1 MQVRFEQLPEHLARG
16 LANVYTVHGDEPLRA
31 QEAADA
37 IRATARAAGATERKV
52 FVASGAWFDWSGV
65 IGASQ
70 AMGLFAD
77 QQLIEI
83 RIPSG
88 KPGKEGGEALQR
100 LAAEAGPDSRLL
112 VHLPKLEWQQQKG
125 AWFSALDAAGVVVAA
140 DPIERNALPAWLAK
154 RLAQQGQRVEA
165 GAAGEDTLAFM
176 ADRVEGNLLAA
187 HQEIPKLGLHY
198 PPGELTFAQVEEAV
212 LDVARHDV
220 ARLCDAVLAGQVSR
234 ALRML
239 DGLEAEGEAAVFV
252 HFKLSDDIRALKR
265 LEEAAA
271 NGTPRPMALREAR
284 IWGARERLF
293 EQALSRLPRRREEAL
308 ARLVGR
314 AAQCDGVLKGL
325 RHPEWPAEPWDAL
338 RRLVLMMLQTWHP
351 DGARTK
357 LLLKA

>member
-1 MQVRFEQLPEHLARG
+1 
-16 LANVYTVHGDEPLRA
+16 
-31 QEAADA
+31 
-37 IRATARAAGATERKV
+37 
-52 FVASGAWFDWSGV
+52 
-65 IGASQ
+65 
-70 AMGLFAD
+70 MGLFAD

-88 KPGKEGGEALQR
+88 KPGKDGGEALQR

-125 AWFSALDAAGVVVAA
+125 AWFSALDAAGVTIAA

-154 RLAQQGQRVEA
+154 RLGAQGQRVED
-165 GAAGEDTLAFM
+165 GPAGETTLAFM

-187 HQEIPKLGLHY
+187 HQEIQKLGLLY
-198 PPGELTFAQVEEAV
+198 PQGELTFAQVEDAV

-220 ARLCDAVLAGQVSR
+220 SRLCDAVLGVQVGR

-252 HFKLSDDIRALKR
+252 HYKLSDDIRALKR
-265 LEEAAA
+265 VTDAIAE
-271 NGTPRPMALREAR
+271 GKPMPMALREAR

-293 EQALSRLPRRREEAL
+293 ERALQRLRPGWIEVL
-308 ARLVGR
+308 VAR
-314 AAQCDGVLKGL
+314 ASECDGVLKGL

-338 RRLVLMMLQTWHP
+338 RRLVLMTLQALRP
-351 DGARTK
+351 DGVGPKSALVLRT
-357 LLLKA
+357 

>member
-1 MQVRFEQLPEHLARG
+1 MQVRPEQLSDHLARG
-16 LANVYTVHGDEPLRA
+16 LGNVYTVHGDEPLRA

-37 IRATARAAGATERKV
+37 IRAAARAAGATERKV
-52 FVASGAWFDWSGV
+52 FVVSGAYFDWSGV

-83 RIPSG
+83 RVPSG
-88 KPGKEGGEALQR
+88 KPGKDGGEALQR

-125 AWFSALDAAGVVVAA
+125 AWFTALDAAGVVVPA

-154 RLAQQGQRVEA
+154 RLALQGQRVEA
-165 GAAGEDTLAFM
+165 GAAGETTLAFM

-187 HQEIPKLGLHY
+187 HQEIQKLGLLY
-198 PPGELTFAQVEEAV
+198 PQGELMFAQVEDAV

-220 ARLCDAVLAGQVSR
+220 SRLCDAVLAVQVAR

-239 DGLEAEGEAAVFV
+239 EGLEAEGEAAVFV
-252 HFKLSDDIRALKR
+252 HYKLSDDIRALKR
-265 LEEAAA
+265 VQDAVAEGKPL
-271 NGTPRPMALREAR
+271 PMALREAR

-293 EQALSRLPRRREEAL
+293 ERALPRLSAPIA
-308 ARLVGR
+308 ARLV
-314 AAQCDGVLKGL
+314 AAANECDGVIKGL
-325 RHPEWPAEPWDAL
+325 RHPQWPVDPWDAL
-338 RRLVLMMLQTWHP
+338 RRLVLMMLQALRP
-351 DGARTK
+351 EGARSGLVLRT
-357 LLLKA
+357 